1 MGRNDIKKSFGAAVR
16 QRRGRLGI
24 SQEELA
30 GRAGLH
36 RTYISDVERGARN
49 VSLESI
55 HRLAAALQIPM
66 SLLFAWQ
73 HSEAEPNGVVA
84 GPGLLPDELVDI
96 LIVEDDEEDALL
108 ATKALR
114 DFRLTNRIYVV
125 PDGLA
130 ALNFLF
136 CKGEYEHRRQN
147 DRPQLILLDL
157 RLPKVDGIEVLRQ
170 VKADPRTHSIPVI
183 VLTVSS
189 RDRDVLSS
197 QRLGA
202 DAYIVKPV
210 DFQNLSGV
218 TPQLSLQWALLKRSP
233 VVKA

>member
-73 HSEAEPNGVVA
+73 HSETEPNGAVP
-84 GPGLLPDELVDI
+84 GPTLLPDELVDI
-96 LIVEDDEEDALL
+96 LIVENSEGGAELT
-108 ATKALR
+108 TKALR
-114 DFRLTNRIYVV
+114 EVHVTNRIYVV
-125 PDGLA
+125 HDGLA

-136 CKGEYEHRRQN
+136 CKGEYQHRRQN

-157 RLPKVDGIEVLRQ
+157 HLPKVDGIEVLRQ
-170 VKADPRTHSIPVI
+170 VKSDPRTCTIPII
-183 VLTVSS
+183 VLAASG
-189 RDRDVLSS
+189 RNRDVLAG
-197 QRLGA
+197 QDLGA
-202 DAYIVKPV
+202 DAYLAKPV

-218 TPQLSLQWALLKRSP
+218 TPQLSLQWALLKRP
-233 VVKA
+233 PK